1 VRHAEMP
8 SPSLALLASIAGIL
22 ILIRLKVRPSLA
34 ILVGSLTLSLLL
46 LPPRSLPGHMFH
58 TLIDRQTL
66 TLLAVVASALALSRL
81 MEVKGLLMSLAT
93 TMERLGP
100 KLAMHL
106 VPATIGL
113 VPMPAGALVSA
124 TALRDLADRMG
135 LTPERVTF
143 INYWFR
149 HIWEA
154 SLPVYP
160 AIIAT
165 SVILSVQLSS
175 VTLTLLPMTALIIA
189 LGTVYSYRMLK
200 PNKRYKIEE
209 RTPKKSIVYNLLRTS
224 WPILLIVGLVL
235 AGLDA
240 VIAFPLALVL
250 LACQQRAKWPELK
263 IALKYGADLQ
273 ILLLLYAIML
283 FKATIEGAGAAYTLF
298 SDMQYIGMPTPALLA
313 LLPFLMGFATG
324 ISMGFVGISLP
335 LLVPFITLGAQVN
348 NYALML
354 AYISGYV
361 GVLLSP
367 LHLCLILSTEYFKA
381 SFAKVYKLI
390 LPPLLAIEAVVV
402 FIYCIAA

>member
-1 VRHAEMP
+1 ML
-8 SPSLALLASIAGIL
+8 SPSMALLASIAGIL
-22 ILIRLKVRPSLA
+22 ILIRLKVRPGLA
-34 ILVGSLTLSLLL
+34 IFAGGLTVSLLL
-46 LPPRSLPGHMFH
+46 LPPRSLPEHMFH

-81 MEVKGLLMSLAT
+81 MEVKGLLASLAA

-100 KLAMHL
+100 RLAMHL

-124 TALRDLADRMG
+124 TALRDLAGRMG
-135 LTPERVTF
+135 LPPERVTF

-160 AIIAT
+160 AIITT
-165 SVILSVQLSS
+165 SIILSVQLSS

-189 LGTVYSYRMLK
+189 LGAVSSYRMLK
-200 PNKRYKIEE
+200 PTKRYETEE
-209 RTPKKSIVYNLLRTS
+209 RTSKRSIVYDLLRAS
-224 WPILLIVGLVL
+224 WPILLIVALVL
-235 AGLDA
+235 AGLDV
-240 VIAFPLALVL
+240 VIAFPLALAL

-263 IALKYGADLQ
+263 IALKSGIDLQ
-273 ILLLLYAIML
+273 ILFLLYAVML

-298 SDMQYIGMPTPALLA
+298 SDMQHIGMPTSVLLA
-313 LLPFLMGFATG
+313 FLPFLIGFATG

-335 LLVPFITLGAQVN
+335 LLIPFIISGPQVN
-348 NYALML
+348 SYALML
-354 AYISGYV
+354 AYMSGYV

-381 SFAKVYKLI
+381 SLAKVYKFI

-402 FIYCIAA
+402 FIYYVAA

>member
-1 VRHAEMP
+1 ML

-34 ILVGSLTLSLLL
+34 IFAGSLILSLLL
-46 LPPRSLPGHMFH
+46 LPPRSLPEHMFH
-58 TLIDRQTL
+58 TLVDRQTL

-81 MEVKGLLMSLAT
+81 MEVKGLLTSLAA

-100 KLAMHL
+100 RLAMHL

-160 AIIAT
+160 AIITT
-165 SVILSVQLSS
+165 SIILSVQLSS
-175 VTLTLLPMTALIIA
+175 VTLTLLPMTALVIA
-189 LGTVYSYRMLK
+189 LGIVSSYRMFK
-200 PNKRYKIEE
+200 PNKRYETEE
-209 RTPKKSIVYNLLRTS
+209 RMSKKSIVYNLLRTS
-224 WPILLIVGLVL
+224 WPILLIVVLVL

-240 VIAFPLALVL
+240 VIAFPLALAI

-263 IALKYGADLQ
+263 VALKYGFDLQ
-273 ILLLLYAIML
+273 ILFLLYSVML
-283 FKATIEGAGAAYTLF
+283 FKATIESSGAAYALF
-298 SDMQYIGMPTPALLA
+298 SDMQYIGMPTSVLLA

-335 LLVPFITLGAQVN
+335 LLVPFITLGSEVN
-348 NYALML
+348 SCALIL

-367 LHLCLILSTEYFKA
+367 LHLCLILTIEYFKA
-381 SFAKVYKLI
+381 SFAKVYRLI
-390 LPPLLAIEAVVV
+390 LPPLLGIEAVVV
-402 FIYCIAA
+402 FIYYIAA

>member
-1 VRHAEMP
+1 ML

-34 ILVGSLTLSLLL
+34 IFAGSLILSLLL
-46 LPPRSLPGHMFH
+46 LPPRSLPEHMFH
-58 TLIDRQTL
+58 TLVDRQTL

-81 MEVKGLLMSLAT
+81 MEVKGLLTSLAA

-100 KLAMHL
+100 RLAMHL

-160 AIIAT
+160 AIITT
-165 SVILSVQLSS
+165 SIILSVQLSS
-175 VTLTLLPMTALIIA
+175 VTLTLLPMTALVIA
-189 LGTVYSYRMLK
+189 LGIVSSYRMFK
-200 PNKRYKIEE
+200 PNKRYETEE
-209 RTPKKSIVYNLLRTS
+209 RTSKKSIVYNLLRTS
-224 WPILLIVGLVL
+224 WPILLIVVLVL

-240 VIAFPLALVL
+240 VIAFPLALAI

-263 IALKYGADLQ
+263 VALKYGFDLQ
-273 ILLLLYAIML
+273 ILFLLYSVML
-283 FKATIEGAGAAYTLF
+283 FKATIESSGAAYALF
-298 SDMQYIGMPTPALLA
+298 SDMQYIGMPTSVLLA

-335 LLVPFITLGAQVN
+335 LLVPFITLGSEVN
-348 NYALML
+348 SYALML

-367 LHLCLILSTEYFKA
+367 LHLCLILTIEYFKA
-381 SFAKVYKLI
+381 SFAKVYRLI
-390 LPPLLAIEAVVV
+390 LPPLLGIEAVVV
-402 FIYCIAA
+402 FIYYIAA

>member
-1 VRHAEMP
+1 ML
-8 SPSLALLASIAGIL
+8 SPSLALLVAIAGIL

-34 ILVGSLTLSLLL
+34 IFAGSLILSLLL
-46 LPPRSLPGHMFH
+46 LSPGSLPGHMFH

-81 MEVKGLLMSLAT
+81 MEVKGLLTSLAA

-100 KLAMHL
+100 KIAMHL

-124 TALRDLADRMG
+124 TALRDLANRMG
-135 LTPERVTF
+135 LSPERVTF

-149 HIWEA
+149 HIWET

-165 SVILSVQLSS
+165 SVIMSVQLSS
-175 VTLTLLPMTALIIA
+175 VTLTLLPMTALGVA
-189 LGTVYSYRMLK
+189 LGAVSSYRMLK
-200 PNKRYKIEE
+200 PIQRYETKE
-209 RTPKKSIVYNLLRTS
+209 RTSKKSIAHNLLRTS
-224 WPILLIVGLVL
+224 WPILLIVGLVM
-235 AGLDA
+235 AGLD
-240 VIAFPLALVL
+240 VLIAFPLTLVL
-250 LACQQRAKWPELK
+250 LACQQRARWPELK

-273 ILLLLYAIML
+273 ILFLLYSIML
-283 FKATIEGAGAAYTLF
+283 FKATIESAGAAYTLF
-298 SDMQYIGMPTPALLA
+298 SDMQYIGMPTPVILA

-335 LLVPFITLGAQVN
+335 LLVPFIALGPHVN
-348 NYALML
+348 SYALML

-367 LHLCLILSTEYFKA
+367 LHLCLLLSVEYFKA

-402 FIYCIAA
+402 FIYYIAA

>member
-1 VRHAEMP
+1 ML
-8 SPSLALLASIAGIL
+8 SPSLALLVAIAGIL

-34 ILVGSLTLSLLL
+34 IFAGSLILSLLL
-46 LPPRSLPGHMFH
+46 LSPGSLPGHMFH

-81 MEVKGLLMSLAT
+81 MEVKGLLTSLAA

-100 KLAMHL
+100 KIAMHL

-124 TALRDLADRMG
+124 TALRDLANRMG
-135 LTPERVTF
+135 LSPERVTF

-149 HIWEA
+149 HIWET

-165 SVILSVQLSS
+165 SVIMSVQLSS
-175 VTLTLLPMTALIIA
+175 VTLTLLPMTALVVA
-189 LGTVYSYRMLK
+189 LGSVSSYRMLK
-200 PNKRYKIEE
+200 PIQRYEAKE
-209 RTPKKSIVYNLLRTS
+209 RTSKKSIAYNLLRTS
-224 WPILLIVGLVL
+224 WPILLIVGLVM
-235 AGLDA
+235 AGLD
-240 VIAFPLALVL
+240 VLIAFPLTLVL
-250 LACQQRAKWPELK
+250 LACQQRARWPELK

-273 ILLLLYAIML
+273 ILFLLYSIML
-283 FKATIEGAGAAYTLF
+283 FKATIESAGAAYTLF
-298 SDMQYIGMPTPALLA
+298 SDMQYIGMPTPVILA
-313 LLPFLMGFATG
+313 LLPFLMGFVTG

-335 LLVPFITLGAQVN
+335 LLVPFIALGSQVN
-348 NYALML
+348 SYALML

-367 LHLCLILSTEYFKA
+367 LHLCLLLSVEYFKA

-402 FIYCIAA
+402 FIYYIAA

>member
-1 VRHAEMP
+1 ML
-8 SPSLALLASIAGIL
+8 SPSVALLVSIAGIL

-34 ILVGSLTLSLLL
+34 IFAGSLALALLL
-46 LPPRSLPGHMFH
+46 LPPRSVPEHMFH
-58 TLIDRQTL
+58 TLADRQTL

-81 MEVKGLLMSLAT
+81 MEVKGLLTSLAA

-149 HIWEA
+149 HIWET

-175 VTLTLLPMTALIIA
+175 VTLTLLPMTALVIA
-189 LGTVYSYRMLK
+189 LGTVSSYRMLK
-200 PNKRYKIEE
+200 SNKRYKTEE
-209 RTPKKSIVYNLLRTS
+209 RMSKKGIAYNLLRTS

-250 LACQQRAKWPELK
+250 LACQQRARWPELK
-263 IALKYGADLQ
+263 IALKYGVDLQ
-273 ILLLLYAIML
+273 ILFLLYAIML

-298 SDMQYIGMPTPALLA
+298 SDMQQYIGMPTPVLLA

-335 LLVPFITLGAQVN
+335 LLVPFITLGSQVN
-348 NYALML
+348 SYALML

-390 LPPLLAIEAVVV
+390 LPPLLAIEVVVV
-402 FIYCIAA
+402 FIYYIAA

>member
-1 VRHAEMP
+1 ML
-8 SPSLALLASIAGIL
+8 SPSLALLVAIAGIL

-34 ILVGSLTLSLLL
+34 IFAGSLILSLLL
-46 LPPRSLPGHMFH
+46 LSPGSLPGHMFH

-81 MEVKGLLMSLAT
+81 MEVKGLLTSLAA

-100 KLAMHL
+100 KIAMHL

-124 TALRDLADRMG
+124 TALRDLANRMG
-135 LTPERVTF
+135 LSPERVTF

-149 HIWEA
+149 HIWET

-165 SVILSVQLSS
+165 SVIMSVQLSS
-175 VTLTLLPMTALIIA
+175 VTLTLLPVTALVVA
-189 LGTVYSYRMLK
+189 LGAVSSYRMLK
-200 PNKRYKIEE
+200 SIQRYETKE
-209 RTPKKSIVYNLLRTS
+209 RTSKKSIAHNLLRTS
-224 WPILLIVGLVL
+224 WPILLIVGLVM
-235 AGLDA
+235 AGLD
-240 VIAFPLALVL
+240 VLIAFPLTLVL
-250 LACQQRAKWPELK
+250 LACQQRARWPELK

-273 ILLLLYAIML
+273 ILFLLYSIML
-283 FKATIEGAGAAYTLF
+283 FKATIESAGAAYTLF
-298 SDMQYIGMPTPALLA
+298 SDMQYIGMPTPVILA
-313 LLPFLMGFATG
+313 LLPFLMGFVTG

-335 LLVPFITLGAQVN
+335 LLVPFIALGSQVN
-348 NYALML
+348 SYALML

-367 LHLCLILSTEYFKA
+367 LHLCLLLSVEYFKA

-402 FIYCIAA
+402 FIYYIAA

>member
-1 VRHAEMP
+1 MLGP
-8 SPSLALLASIAGIL
+8 SMALLASIAGIL
-22 ILIRLKVRPSLA
+22 ILIRLKVRPGLA
-34 ILVGSLTLSLLL
+34 ILAGSLIISLLL
-46 LPPRSLPGHMFH
+46 LPPRSLPEHMFR
-58 TLIDRQTL
+58 TLVDRQTL
-66 TLLAVVASALALSRL
+66 TLLVVVASALALSRL
-81 MEVKGLLMSLAT
+81 MEVKGLLASLAA

-100 KLAMHL
+100 RLALHL

-124 TALRDLADRMG
+124 TALRDLADRMA

-160 AIIAT
+160 AIITT
-165 SVILSVQLSS
+165 SIMLSVQLSS
-175 VTLTLLPMTALIIA
+175 VTLTLLPMTALLIA
-189 LGTVYSYRMLK
+189 LGTVSSYRMLK
-200 PNKRYKIEE
+200 PNKRYEIAE
-209 RTPKKSIVYNLLRTS
+209 RTSKKSIVHNLVRTS

-240 VIAFPLALVL
+240 VIAFPLALGL
-250 LACQQRAKWPELK
+250 LACQQRTKWPELK
-263 IALKYGADLQ
+263 TALKYGADLQ
-273 ILLLLYAIML
+273 ILFLLYAVML
-283 FKATIEGAGAAYTLF
+283 FKATIESAGAAYTLF
-298 SDMQYIGMPTPALLA
+298 TDMQYIGMPTPVLLA
-313 LLPFLMGFATG
+313 FLPFLMGFATG

-335 LLVPFITLGAQVN
+335 LLVPFIALSSQVN
-348 NYALML
+348 SYALML
-354 AYISGYV
+354 AYMSGYV

-381 SFAKVYKLI
+381 SLAKVYRLI

-402 FIYCIAA
+402 FIYYIAV

>member
-1 VRHAEMP
+1 MV
-8 SPSLALLASIAGIL
+8 SPSVALLASIAGIL
-22 ILIRLKVRPSLA
+22 ILIRLKVRPGLAIFAGSLA
-34 ILVGSLTLSLLL
+34 VALLL
-46 LPPRSLPGHMFH
+46 LPPRSLPEHMFD

-66 TLLAVVASALALSRL
+66 TLLVVVASALALSRL
-81 MEVKGLLMSLAT
+81 MEVKGLLTSLAA

-100 KLAMHL
+100 RLAMHL

-135 LTPERVTF
+135 LAPERVTF

-149 HIWEA
+149 HIWET

-175 VTLTLLPMTALIIA
+175 VTLTLLPMTALVIA
-189 LGTVYSYRMLK
+189 LGTVSSYRMLK
-200 PNKRYKIEE
+200 PNKRYEPKEK
-209 RTPKKSIVYNLLRTS
+209 TSKKSIVYNLLRTS
-224 WPILLIVGLVL
+224 WPILLIVALVL

-240 VIAFPLALVL
+240 VIAFPLALAL

-273 ILLLLYAIML
+273 ILFLLYAVML
-283 FKATIEGAGAAYTLF
+283 FKATIEGAGAAYSLF
-298 SDMQYIGMPTPALLA
+298 SDMQYIGMPTPVLLA
-313 LLPFLMGFATG
+313 FLPFLMGFATG

-335 LLVPFITLGAQVN
+335 LLVPFIALGSQVN
-348 NYALML
+348 GYALML
-354 AYISGYV
+354 AYMSGYV

-381 SFAKVYKLI
+381 SFAKVYKLL

-402 FIYCIAA
+402 FIYYIAA

>member
-1 VRHAEMP
+1 ML
-8 SPSLALLASIAGIL
+8 SPSLALLVAIAGIL

-34 ILVGSLTLSLLL
+34 IFAGSLILSLLL

-66 TLLAVVASALALSRL
+66 TLLVVVASALALSRL
-81 MEVKGLLMSLAT
+81 MEVKGLLTSLAT

-100 KLAMHL
+100 RIAMHL

-124 TALRDLADRMG
+124 TALRDLASRMG
-135 LTPERVTF
+135 LSPERVTF

-149 HIWEA
+149 HIWET

-165 SVILSVQLSS
+165 SVIMSLQLSS
-175 VTLTLLPMTALIIA
+175 VTLTLLPMTALVVA
-189 LGTVYSYRMLK
+189 LGAVSSYRMLK
-200 PNKRYKIEE
+200 PNQRYETKE
-209 RTPKKSIVYNLLRTS
+209 RTSKKSIAYNLLRTS
-224 WPILLIVGLVL
+224 WPILLIVGLVM
-235 AGLDA
+235 AGLD
-240 VIAFPLALVL
+240 VLIAFPLTLVL
-250 LACQQRAKWPELK
+250 LACQQRARWPELK

-273 ILLLLYAIML
+273 ILFLLYSIML
-283 FKATIEGAGAAYTLF
+283 FKATIESAGAAYTLF
-298 SDMQYIGMPTPALLA
+298 SDMQYIGMPTPVILA

-335 LLVPFITLGAQVN
+335 LLVPFIAIGSQVN
-348 NYALML
+348 SHALML

-367 LHLCLILSTEYFKA
+367 LHLCLLLSVEYFKA

-402 FIYCIAA
+402 FIYYIAT

>member
-1 VRHAEMP
+1 ML

-34 ILVGSLTLSLLL
+34 IFAGSLILSLLL

-58 TLIDRQTL
+58 ALIDRQTL
-66 TLLAVVASALALSRL
+66 TLLVVVASALALSRL
-81 MEVKGLLMSLAT
+81 MEVKGLLTSLAA

-100 KLAMHL
+100 RIAMHL

-124 TALRDLADRMG
+124 AALRDLADRMR
-135 LTPERVTF
+135 LSPERVTF

-149 HIWEA
+149 HIWET

-165 SVILSVQLSS
+165 SVIMSVQLSS
-175 VTLTLLPMTALIIA
+175 VTLTLLPMTALVVA
-189 LGTVYSYRMLK
+189 LGTVSSYRMLE
-200 PNKRYKIEE
+200 PNKRTETKETTSK
-209 RTPKKSIVYNLLRTS
+209 RSIVHNLLRTS
-224 WPILLIVGLVL
+224 WPILLLVGLIL

-240 VIAFPLALVL
+240 LIAFPLALAL

-263 IALKYGADLQ
+263 IALKSGVDLQ
-273 ILLLLYAIML
+273 ILFLLYAIML
-283 FKATIEGAGAAYTLF
+283 FKATIESAGAAYTLF
-298 SDMQYIGMPTPALLA
+298 GDMQYIGMPTAIILA

-335 LLVPFITLGAQVN
+335 LLVPFITLGSQVN
-348 NYALML
+348 SYALIL

-367 LHLCLILSTEYFKA
+367 LHLCLILSVEYFKA

-390 LPPLLAIEAVVV
+390 LPPLLAIEAAVVV
-402 FIYCIAA
+402 IYYIAA

>member
-1 VRHAEMP
+1 
-8 SPSLALLASIAGIL
+8 
-22 ILIRLKVRPSLA
+22 
-34 ILVGSLTLSLLL
+34 
-46 LPPRSLPGHMFH
+46 
-58 TLIDRQTL
+58 
-66 TLLAVVASALALSRL
+66 
-81 MEVKGLLMSLAT
+81 MEVKGLLTSLAI

-100 KLAMHL
+100 KLAMHF
-106 VPATIGL
+106 VPAMIGL

-135 LTPERVTF
+135 LAPERVTF

-149 HIWEA
+149 HIWES

-175 VTLTLLPMTALIIA
+175 VTLTLLPMTALVIA
-189 LGTVYSYRMLK
+189 LGAISSYRILK
-200 PNKRYKIEE
+200 PSKAYETKE
-209 RTPKKSIVYNLLRTS
+209 RTSKKSIVYNLLRTS
-224 WPILLIVGLVL
+224 WPILLIVVLVL
-235 AGLDA
+235 VGLDA

-273 ILLLLYAIML
+273 ILFLLYAIML
-283 FKATIEGAGAAYTLF
+283 FKATIEGAEAAYTLF
-298 SDMQYIGMPTPALLA
+298 SDMQYIGMPTPVLLA

-335 LLVPFITLGAQVN
+335 LLVPFITLGSQVN
-348 NYALML
+348 SYALML
-354 AYISGYV
+354 AYMSGYV

-390 LPPLLAIEAVVV
+390 LPPLLAIAVVV
-402 FIYCIAA
+402 VLIYYIAA

>member
-1 VRHAEMP
+1 ML
-8 SPSLALLASIAGIL
+8 SPSVALLASIAAIL

-34 ILVGSLTLSLLL
+34 IFAGSLTISFLL
-46 LPPRSLPGHMFH
+46 LPPRTLPEHMFH
-58 TLIDRQTL
+58 TLVDRQTL
-66 TLLAVVASALALSRL
+66 TLLVVVASALALSRL
-81 MEVKGLLMSLAT
+81 MQVKGLLTSLAAT
-93 TMERLGP
+93 TERLGP
-100 KLAMHL
+100 RLAMHL

-124 TALRDLADRMG
+124 TALRDLADRTG

-149 HIWEA
+149 HIWET

-175 VTLTLLPMTALIIA
+175 VTLTLLPMTALVIA
-189 LGTVYSYRMLK
+189 LGTVFSYRMLK
-200 PNKRYKIEE
+200 PNKRYETGE
-209 RTPKKSIVYNLLRTS
+209 TTSKKSIVHNLLRTS
-224 WPILLIVGLVL
+224 WPILLIAGLVL

-240 VIAFPLALVL
+240 VIAFPLALAL

-263 IALKYGADLQ
+263 IALKYGADLH
-273 ILLLLYAIML
+273 ILFLLYAVML
-283 FKATIEGAGAAYTLF
+283 FKATIEGAGAAYNLF
-298 SDMQYIGMPTPALLA
+298 SDMQYIGMPTPILLA
-313 LLPFLMGFATG
+313 FLPFLIGFATG
-324 ISMGFVGISLP
+324 ISMGFVGVSLP
-335 LLVPFITLGAQVN
+335 LLVPFITLGPQVN
-348 NYALML
+348 SYALML

-381 SFAKVYKLI
+381 SFAKVYRLI

-402 FIYCIAA
+402 FIYYIAA

>member
-1 VRHAEMP
+1 MV
-8 SPSLALLASIAGIL
+8 SPSVALLASIAGIL
-22 ILIRLKVRPSLA
+22 ILIRLKVRPGLAIFAGSLA
-34 ILVGSLTLSLLL
+34 VALLL
-46 LPPRSLPGHMFH
+46 LPPRSLPEHMFD

-66 TLLAVVASALALSRL
+66 TLLVVVASALALSRL
-81 MEVKGLLMSLAT
+81 MEVKGLLTSLAA

-100 KLAMHL
+100 RLAMHL

-135 LTPERVTF
+135 LAPERVTF

-149 HIWEA
+149 HIWET

-175 VTLTLLPMTALIIA
+175 VTLTLLPMTALVIA
-189 LGTVYSYRMLK
+189 LGTASSYRMLK
-200 PNKRYKIEE
+200 PNKRCEPKEKTSE
-209 RTPKKSIVYNLLRTS
+209 RSIVYNLLRTS

-240 VIAFPLALVL
+240 VIAFPLALAL

-273 ILLLLYAIML
+273 ILFLLYAVML
-283 FKATIEGAGAAYTLF
+283 FKATTEGAGAAYSLF
-298 SDMQYIGMPTPALLA
+298 SD
-313 LLPFLMGFATG
+313 
-324 ISMGFVGISLP
+324 
-335 LLVPFITLGAQVN
+335 
-348 NYALML
+348 
-354 AYISGYV
+354 
-361 GVLLSP
+361 
-367 LHLCLILSTEYFKA
+367 CST
-381 SFAKVYKLI
+381 
-390 LPPLLAIEAVVV
+390 
-402 FIYCIAA
+402 

>member
-1 VRHAEMP
+1 ML

-34 ILVGSLTLSLLL
+34 IFAGSLILSLLL
-46 LPPRSLPGHMFH
+46 LPPRSLPEHMFH

-81 MEVKGLLMSLAT
+81 MEVKGLLTSLAA

-100 KLAMHL
+100 RLAMHL

-124 TALRDLADRMG
+124 TAVRDLADRMG

-160 AIIAT
+160 AIITT

-175 VTLTLLPMTALIIA
+175 VTLTLLPMTALVIA
-189 LGTVYSYRMLK
+189 LGTVSSYRMFK
-200 PNKRYKIEE
+200 PNKRYETEE
-209 RTPKKSIVYNLLRTS
+209 RTSKKSIVYNLLRTS
-224 WPILLIVGLVL
+224 WPILLIVVLVL

-240 VIAFPLALVL
+240 VIAFPLALAI

-263 IALKYGADLQ
+263 VALKYGFDLQ
-273 ILLLLYAIML
+273 ILFLLYSVML
-283 FKATIEGAGAAYTLF
+283 FKATIESSGAAYALF
-298 SDMQYIGMPTPALLA
+298 SDMQYIGMPAPVLLA
-313 LLPFLMGFATG
+313 FLPFLMGFATG

-335 LLVPFITLGAQVN
+335 LLVPFITLGSQVN
-348 NYALML
+348 SCALML

-367 LHLCLILSTEYFKA
+367 LHLCLILTIEYFKA
-381 SFAKVYKLI
+381 SFAKVYRLI
-390 LPPLLAIEAVVV
+390 LPPLLAIEAVVIL
-402 FIYCIAA
+402 IYYIAA

>member
-1 VRHAEMP
+1 ML
-8 SPSLALLASIAGIL
+8 SPSVALLASIAGIL
-22 ILIRLKVRPSLA
+22 ILIRLKVRPGLA
-34 ILVGSLTLSLLL
+34 IFAGSLTISLLL
-46 LPPRSLPGHMFH
+46 LPPQYLPGHMLH

-66 TLLAVVASALALSRL
+66 TLLAVVASALTLSRL
-81 MEVKGLLMSLAT
+81 MEVKGLLTSLAS

-124 TALRDLADRMG
+124 TAVRDLANRMG

-160 AIIAT
+160 AIITT
-165 SVILSVQLSS
+165 SVILSIQLSS
-175 VTLTLLPMTALIIA
+175 VTLTLLPMTALVIV
-189 LGTVYSYRMLK
+189 LGTVSSYRMLK
-200 PNKRYKIEE
+200 SNKRSKTKE
-209 RTPKKSIVYNLLRTS
+209 RISKKSIVNNLFKTS

-240 VIAFPLALVL
+240 VIAFPLALAL
-250 LACQQRAKWPELK
+250 LVCQQRTKWPELK
-263 IALKYGADLQ
+263 VALKYGLDLQ
-273 ILLLLYAIML
+273 ILFLLYAVML
-283 FKATIEGAGAAYTLF
+283 FKATIEGSGAAYALF
-298 SDMQYIGMPTPALLA
+298 SDMQHIGMPAPVLLA
-313 LLPFLMGFATG
+313 VLPFLMGFATG

-335 LLVPFITLGAQVN
+335 LLVPFITLGSEVN
-348 NYALML
+348 SYALML

-361 GVLLSP
+361 GVLVSP

-402 FIYCIAA
+402 LIYYIAV

>member
-1 VRHAEMP
+1 M
-8 SPSLALLASIAGIL
+8 SPSVALLASIAGIL
-22 ILIRLKVRPSLA
+22 ILIRLKIRPSLA
-34 ILVGSLTLSLLL
+34 IFAGSLTISLLL
-46 LPPRSLPGHMFH
+46 LPLQSLPGHMLH

-66 TLLAVVASALALSRL
+66 TLLAVVASALTLSRL
-81 MEVKGLLMSLAT
+81 MEVKGLLTSLAA

-100 KLAMHL
+100 RLAMHL

-160 AIIAT
+160 AIITT
-165 SVILSVQLSS
+165 SVVLSVQLSS
-175 VTLTLLPMTALIIA
+175 VTLTLLPMTALVIL
-189 LGTVYSYRMLK
+189 LGTISSYKMLK
-200 PNKRYKIEE
+200 SNKRSETKE
-209 RTPKKSIVYNLLRTS
+209 RTSKKSIVYNLLRAS

-235 AGLDA
+235 GGLDA
-240 VIAFPLALVL
+240 VIAFPLVLAL

-263 IALKYGADLQ
+263 VALKYGVDLQ
-273 ILLLLYAIML
+273 ILFLLYAVML
-283 FKATIEGAGAAYTLF
+283 FKATIEGSGAAYALF
-298 SDMQYIGMPTPALLA
+298 SDMQHIGMPAPVLLA
-313 LLPFLMGFATG
+313 VLPFLMGFATG

-335 LLVPFITLGAQVN
+335 LLVPIITLGSEVN
-348 NYALML
+348 SYALML

-367 LHLCLILSTEYFKA
+367 LHLCLILSIEYFKA

-390 LPPLLAIEAVVV
+390 MPPLLAIEAVVV
-402 FIYCIAA
+402 LIYYIAA